1 MPNLQTINADILPL
15 TAEAM
20 DEQDAFDAAQVRASG
35 KLRRIASG
43 YLLDAPGVVRHFADS
58 SEMCAH
64 VFQEAR
70 KQHE

>member
-1 MPNLQTINADILPL
+1 MPNRHNINPDLLPL
-15 TAEAM
+15 TAEAL

-43 YLLDAPGVVRHFADS
+43 YLLDAPGVVRHFADT

-64 VFQEAR
+64 VFQEGR
-70 KQHE
+70 KQD